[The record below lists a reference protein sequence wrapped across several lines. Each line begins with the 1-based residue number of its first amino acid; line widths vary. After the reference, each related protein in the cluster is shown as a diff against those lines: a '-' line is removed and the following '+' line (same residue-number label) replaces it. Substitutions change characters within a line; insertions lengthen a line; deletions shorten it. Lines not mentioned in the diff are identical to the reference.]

1 MRAAGGLGPGLAS
14 RPRGGAGEA
23 GPPRLRARA
32 ARAWRAVRWYV
43 GALLGDDDHARY
55 VAHLAR
61 TSPGAT
67 PLGVG
72 EYWRERHAHTARHPG
87 SRCC

>member
-1 MRAAGGLGPGLAS
+1 MSAAGDVGSTA
-14 RPRGGAGEA
+14 PRG
-23 GPPRLRARA
+23 ARSGA
-32 ARAWRAVRWYV
+32 ARVWRGLRWYV

-61 TSPGAT
+61 TEPGAA

-72 EYWRERHAHTARHPG
+72 EYWRERHAHADRHPG

>member
-1 MRAAGGLGPGLAS
+1 MSAAGELRAGSAVSTRGRSRLTGPVGLRAA
-14 RPRGGAGEA
+14 
-23 GPPRLRARA
+23 A
-32 ARAWRAVRWYV
+32 ARVWRAVRWYV

-61 TSPGAT
+61 TSPGTT

-72 EYWRERHAHTARHPG
+72 EYWRERHAHTARYPG

>member
-1 MRAAGGLGPGLAS
+1 MSAAAEPGAGATAPARGPG
-14 RPRGGAGEA
+14 RVA
-23 GPPRLRARA
+23 GPAGLSSRA
-32 ARAWRAVRWYV
+32 ARVWQAVRWYV

-61 TSPGAT
+61 TAPGVT

>member
-1 MRAAGGLGPGLAS
+1 MSAVGERGPGRTATRRAVRGT
-14 RPRGGAGEA
+14 RPA
-23 GPPRLRARA
+23 GPRARA
-32 ARAWRAVRWYV
+32 TRLWRSVRWYV

-67 PLGVG
+67 PMGVG